1 LALLVKYRFFLLIC
15 QEGLF
20 KLINNIINIL
30 YFVINL
36 AQFLL
41 WVSLLVIGVKINRN
55 SNRTPIYLDKLTEI
69 ELLRLP
75 HSEKES
81 QVTINTELNLLGD
94 IQVSRQREVIM
105 GIFTRFRDII
115 SSNINAILDKA
126 EDPEKLIKL
135 MIREMEDT
143 LVEIKAACAGAMAS
157 AKKVQ
162 RQLGTLQDR
171 IQYWEEKA
179 QLAVSRGKDNLARE
193 ALVEKR
199 RYTRRIDGLE
209 SELSEHNIL
218 VEQYQADIRQLE
230 DKLKSARDKQRL
242 LVQRHIHAS
251 QKIQAQEEIRR
262 VDSAAAMMKFDELE
276 NRIERMESEA
286 DLVNYG
292 KQSALDAEFEALGVD
307 EEIEKELQALKTPD
321 SVFKSDET
329 PSSD

>member
-1 LALLVKYRFFLLIC
+1 
-15 QEGLF
+15 
-20 KLINNIINIL
+20 
-30 YFVINL
+30 
-36 AQFLL
+36 
-41 WVSLLVIGVKINRN
+41 
-55 SNRTPIYLDKLTEI
+55 
-69 ELLRLP
+69 
-75 HSEKES
+75 
-81 QVTINTELNLLGD
+81 
-94 IQVSRQREVIM
+94 M

-157 AKKVQ
+157 SKKVQ
-162 RQLGTLQDR
+162 RQLVTLQDR
-171 IQYWEEKA
+171 IHYWEEKA
-179 QLAVSRGKDNLARE
+179 QLAVSKKRDNLARE

-209 SELSEHNIL
+209 NQLTEHNLLI
-218 VEQYQADIRQLE
+218 EQYQADIRQLE

-262 VDSAAAMMKFDELE
+262 VDGAAAMMKFDELE
-276 NRIERMESEA
+276 NRIERMEAEA
-286 DLVNYG
+286 DLVNFG
-292 KQSALDAEFEALGVD
+292 KQSVLDAEFDTLGVD

-321 SVFKSDET
+321 SVSKPNET
-329 PSSD
+329 QTLDG